1 MYDEHY
7 GLSGRPFQLTP
18 DPRFW
23 FESATHRKAMAYL
36 GYGLSQGEGFIVVTG
51 DIGAGKTT
59 LVGHLMATIDR
70 ERLHAIKIV
79 STQIE
84 ADDLLRL
91 VATGLEIDTA
101 GLPKA
106 QLLERIERALHAVAR
121 SGRRTLLIVDEAQ
134 ALPVASLEELRMLS
148 NFQAGGHALLQ
159 IFLLGQPE
167 FRERLYGND
176 RLEQLRQRVIATH
189 HLEPMAPDEIEPYM
203 RHRLKLVGW
212 SDRPRFTADAFAA
225 LYAGSGG
232 VPRRLNQLAG
242 RVMLY
247 GAIEGLAVIDG
258 AAVETVIAD
267 LAGDAAAV
275 PVQPAPAPAPAPVA
289 PSEPAPA
296 SLGEPDWFEPA
307 APMPAKAD
315 WFEIDPTPLP
325 QPPSR
330 TAPAVE
336 PEAVVA
342 PKAVVEPAPIEPPP
356 PEPAPVPAPVAP
368 PSLGDPDW
376 FDAPAP
382 LPLRRAPEPVA
393 DAEPTPLVPAP
404 TPEPEPESEPRID
417 PTLAARIAALEARTD
432 EQDAAL
438 RRILTLLIDWIEG
451 DSQRPDISSL
461 RG

>member
-189 HLEPMAPDEIEPYM
+189 HLEPMIPAEIEPYM

-247 GAIEGLAVIDG
+247 GAIEGLAVIDS

-275 PVQPAPAPAPAPVA
+275 PVQAAPPAPPQPVPPQPVSVA

-330 TAPAVE
+330 TAPAAA

-342 PKAVVEPAPIEPPP
+342 PAPVEPAAPV
-356 PEPAPVPAPVAP
+356 PAPVPAPIAP

-382 LPLRRAPEPVA
+382 LPLRRAPELVA

-404 TPEPEPESEPRID
+404 TPEPEPEPRID